1 MTNKSDLKYR
11 TSSMISKN
19 PKKIIVLTILIT
31 LVLGYYAST
40 ITTSTDEDLFLP
52 DTEKTLHMNE
62 IEDNFGDAEDFI
74 QITSISDEYSFLTVD
89 GMKMF
94 LHLEEE
100 IKQDPSLK
108 PNLVDTVMA
117 EDGVYTPA
125 SSILTGIWLLEAE
138 DELVERL
145 DENIDPIKD
154 YSFSNQTR
162 FYHLMLNST
171 SACRRL
177 LEEGDQFI
185 VENAT
190 SFLTSKSKVT
200 SQGVQGWL
208 PLYEY
213 AESLDDS
220 GIDFSEALEV
230 LEDDNVSNEEKIS
243 NLGFVVSDMDRK
255 SEDYP
260 GLEHFADMLRS
271 MKNILI
277 LDEEQG
283 HLSQKALTMG
293 VDFLK
298 ISTLNIEEPPDIS
311 MDLDDKTEE
320 LDMGKKL
327 EILSKMD
334 DDILRDEFDNL
345 MNYEDTE
352 LMEYIE
358 LASVQN
364 NRMMGEVSEA
374 EALVHNLL
382 REIETAQALIY
393 EPDQVRGYLSVM
405 EENRTQL
412 FQAEEELRSVHRGLE
427 NTGVLP
433 ETLQELI
440 NLIEMTYIN
449 DSNPEIA
456 LSLVMVNPHNDMD
469 ERVYAHQRAKR
480 IASIV
485 SKEGTEIRTFS
496 EVLMNDEI
504 NQTTNRSLEILLP
517 LGFVMVVILLALI
530 YRNLSEVILSLL
542 SLGIAIIWTL
552 GIGVMLGYSF
562 NPFLIAVPILITGLV
577 IDYGIHMVMRYRE
590 ERAKGG
596 DPKTASRITV
606 LSVGGAL
613 VLTTLTTT
621 VGFMSNVFIG
631 IEVVQQ
637 FGILAA
643 VGIISSLVIMIGFLP
658 SLLRI
663 RDDRFKQDKQ
673 ERTTTVKKSERYVIR
688 TTKASAKKPIAT
700 FAVVLL
706 LTSMAIY
713 GVINVDSSFDMMDF
727 LPSDSEQR
735 DNLVYLH
742 DNFEVSGSYSYV
754 LIEGDITDPN
764 FLYLVNES
772 TSQLE
777 DDELIASGWGV
788 ESPLSVLKS
797 YGDATPLH
805 PDYDEEFVDMYNDA
819 DLNDD
824 GIPNDNLTALYDHIY
839 SQSRT
844 RRDLERVITNDYSR
858 AVIRLP
864 DNAEA
869 LSSDLSVAV
878 DLEESIQSAVSIFED
893 DYSVKVTG
901 HHMISHEATTVLREA
916 QLKSLVITLGIVL
929 SLLSLVY
936 FIKHRSFKIGLI
948 TTAPVVLV
956 CVWIIG
962 TMYLLEISLNVM
974 TVTITALTVGM
985 GVDYS
990 IHVTH
995 RFIEEHTKER
1005 DLSKVVGN
1013 TISSTG
1019 MALLGSATTTMVVFL
1034 LLSSSEITPLAQF
1047 GLITALAILYSL
1059 IVSLYLLPALL
1070 SKIYKERD

>member
-1 MTNKSDLKYR
+1 MIDKSDLKYR
-11 TSSMISKN
+11 TGSVISEN
-19 PKKIIVLTILIT
+19 PRKIIVLTIVIT
-31 LVLGYYAST
+31 LVLGYFAST
-40 ITTSTDEDLFLP
+40 MTTSTEEDLFLP
-52 DTEKTLHMNE
+52 DTEKTLYLNE
-62 IEDNFGDAEDFI
+62 IEDNFGAAEDFI
-74 QITSISDEYSFLTVD
+74 QITTISQDNSFLTTD
-89 GMKMF
+89 GMRMF
-94 LHLEEE
+94 LYLEEE
-100 IKQDPSLK
+100 IKQDPSMS
-108 PNLVDTVMA
+108 PTLVDTDMA
-117 EDGVYTPA
+117 EEGVYTPA
-125 SSILTGIWLLEAE
+125 SAILTGIWLLEAE
-138 DELVERL
+138 EGLEERL
-145 DENIDPIKD
+145 DENMGPIMD
-154 YSFSNQTR
+154 YSFTNQTR

-177 LEEGDQFI
+177 LEEEDQFI
-185 VENAT
+185 VENST
-190 SFLTSKSKVT
+190 LFLTSKSHVT
-200 SQGVQGWL
+200 SKGVEGWL
-208 PLYEY
+208 PMQDY
-213 AESLDDS
+213 AESLEDS

-230 LEDDNVSNEEKIS
+230 LEDENVSNEEKIS
-243 NLGFVVSDMDRK
+243 NLQFVVSDMDSK

-293 VDFLK
+293 VDFFK
-298 ISTLNIEEPPDIS
+298 ISTLNIEDPPDIS
-311 MDLDDKTEE
+311 MDIDDESEE

-327 EILSKMD
+327 DMLSEMD
-334 DDILRDEFDNL
+334 EDDLRDEFSRL
-345 MNYEDTE
+345 MDYEDHELTE
-352 LMEYIE
+352 QIE
-358 LASVQN
+358 LATEHN
-364 NRMMGEVSEA
+364 HRMRDEISEA
-374 EALVHNLL
+374 DIVVDNLL
-382 REIETAQALIY
+382 SEIETAQGLTH
-393 EPDQVRGYLSVM
+393 EPDQVSGYLSAM
-405 EENRTQL
+405 EENRTHL
-412 FQAEEELRSVHRGLE
+412 SQAEEELQSVLIGLE

-433 ETLQELI
+433 ETIQELI
-440 NLIEMTYIN
+440 TVIEMTYKH
-449 DSNPEIA
+449 DENPEIA
-456 LSLVMVNPHNDMD
+456 LSLVMVNPPDDMD
-469 ERVYAHQRAKR
+469 ERIYAHQRAES

-485 SKEGTEIRTFS
+485 TPEGTESRTFS
-496 EVLMNDEI
+496 EILMNEEI

-517 LGFVMVVILLALI
+517 LGFLMVVVLLALI
-530 YRNLSEVILSLL
+530 FRTPSEVILSLL
-542 SLGIAIIWTL
+542 SLGMAIIWTL

-590 ERAKGG
+590 ERSKGM
-596 DPKTASRITV
+596 DPGMASKLTV

-631 IEVVQQ
+631 IDVVQQ

-643 VGIISSLVIMIGFLP
+643 VGIISSLVIMVGFLP
-658 SLLRI
+658 SLMRI
-663 RDDRFKQDKQ
+663 KDEMQKEENKHEKNNKVTR
-673 ERTTTVKKSERYVIR
+673 SERYVIQS
-688 TTKASAKKPIAT
+688 TKLSAKKPFAT

-706 LTSMAIY
+706 LTSMAMY

-727 LPSDSEQR
+727 LPSESDQR
-735 DNLVYLH
+735 DNIVYLH

-754 LIEGDITDPN
+754 LIEGDITDSN

-772 TSQLE
+772 TAELE
-777 DDELIASGWGV
+777 DHDLIASEWGV
-788 ESPLSVLKS
+788 ESPLSVLMS
-797 YGDATPLH
+797 YGSATPLH
-805 PDYDEEFVDMYNDA
+805 PDYDEDFVEMYDRA
-819 DLNDD
+819 DLNND
-824 GIPNDNLTALYDHIY
+824 GIPNNNLTALYDHLY
-839 SQSRT
+839 SRSGT
-844 RRDLERVITNDYSR
+844 ERDIERVITDDYSS
-858 AVIRLP
+858 ALIRLP
-864 DNAEA
+864 DDAEA

-878 DLEESIQSAVSIFED
+878 DLEESVQTAVSVFED

-929 SLLSLVY
+929 SLLSLVF
-936 FIKHRSFKIGLI
+936 FIKHRSFILGAV
-948 TTAPVVLV
+948 TTLPVILV

-962 TMYLLEISLNVM
+962 TMYLLGISLNVM

-995 RFIEEHTKER
+995 RFNEERTKES

-1019 MALLGSATTTMVVFL
+1019 MALLGSATTTIVVFL

-1070 SKIYKERD
+1070 SKIYKE